1 MSRFKDKSRL
11 KVLKNE
17 VASLKAKTASLTRNA
32 ALLIYIKIGV
42 TGIYLCLSKNLVCFF
57 VLFTTFIC
65 MVHFTGTEELRLA
78 ISCAII
84 SSAST

>member
-32 ALLIYIKIGV
+32 ALLIYIK
-42 TGIYLCLSKNLVCFF
+42 
-57 VLFTTFIC
+57 
-65 MVHFTGTEELRLA
+65 
-78 ISCAII
+78 
-84 SSAST
+84 

>member
-17 VASLKAKTASLTRNA
+17 VASLKAKTASPTRNA
-32 ALLIYIKIGV
+32 ALLIYKIGV